1 MLVDSYG
8 QLPRQKKFHNLFG
21 DNMFDDY
28 FTGLSSASLE
38 IPDGGKGSDGTG

>member
-1 MLVDSYG
+1 MHFIIYLVTTC
-8 QLPRQKKFHNLFG
+8 L
-21 DNMFDDY
+21 MII